1 MPTVS
6 IQRPNM
12 FASRFLPYRV
22 LLNDRL
28 IGHLKNNER
37 KEYIV
42 QAGHH
47 TIQISCFPGLQSA
60 QLSFQIEEG
69 EEIEFEAVRPLK
81 ENHAKSDFL
90 VICGIVLVGILFASY
105 QFMEK
110 PLGLYRYTPMII
122 TVLFIIWIFCTLS
135 YGGILLYYQ
144 RKNKPLLYLRQIPE
158 THSDN

>member
-1 MPTVS
+1 MPTIS

-12 FASRFLPYRV
+12 LRSRLLPYKV
-22 LLNDRL
+22 LLDDHL
-28 IGHLKNNER
+28 IDHLKNNER
-37 KEYIV
+37 KEYTV

-90 VICGIVLVGILFASY
+90 VICWIILVGILFASY

-110 PLGLYRYTPMII
+110 PFGLYRYTPMII
-122 TVLFIIWIFCTLS
+122 TVIFIVLISFYIGTVLHHK
-135 YGGILLYYQ
+135 
-144 RKNKPLLYLRQIPE
+144 RKNTPLLYLRQITE